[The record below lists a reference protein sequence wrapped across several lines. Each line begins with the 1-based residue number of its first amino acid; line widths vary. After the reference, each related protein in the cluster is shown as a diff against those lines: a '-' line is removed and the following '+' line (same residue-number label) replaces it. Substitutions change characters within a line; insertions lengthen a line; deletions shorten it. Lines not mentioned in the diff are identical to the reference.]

1 MLVTG
6 LKTAVSAASAGGAV
20 HIFRRTPP
28 MQRRQIRRS
37 LERAARELP
46 APALARGPF
55 PRARELATLVAFL
68 RSPPV
73 GPLVVTGP
81 EGAAGRQVVIQA
93 ALAAS
98 RTPLLLLVNMSEH
111 APSRAR
117 PFLWQLVRASG
128 HYQVRRPSGTHVRA
142 ALV

>member
-1 MLVTG
+1 MPREVGRLVQ
-6 LKTAVSAASAGGAV
+6 L
-20 HIFRRTPP
+20 
-28 MQRRQIRRS
+28 
-37 LERAARELP
+37 
-46 APALARGPF
+46 
-55 PRARELATLVAFL
+55 LATLVAFL